1 MGRYLIEDFSK
12 RGFLLV
18 KWTHK
23 LISTYLE
30 EQRIRANSLNF
41 YLETES
47 EKEVCT
53 KGLVKTIT
61 KQKGFNFLHIYF
73 TFSHLVD

>member
-1 MGRYLIEDFSK
+1 MQEYGQVIVDFSK

-61 KQKGFNFLHIYF
+61 KQKGFNF
-73 TFSHLVD
+73 

>member
-1 MGRYLIEDFSK
+1 MYIKIYELE
-12 RGFLLV
+12 

-30 EQRIRANSLNF
+30 EQIIRANSLNF

-47 EKEVCT
+47 EKEIKV
-53 KGLVKTIT
+53 
-61 KQKGFNFLHIYF
+61 
-73 TFSHLVD
+73 

>member
-1 MGRYLIEDFSK
+1 MQEYGQVIVDFSK

-30 EQRIRANSLNF
+30 EQRIRANSLN
-41 YLETES
+41 S
-47 EKEVCT
+47 EKEVCA

-61 KQKGFNFLHIYF
+61 KQKGFNF
-73 TFSHLVD
+73 